1 MDNRKS
7 FYYPWYNWNEEN
19 VSFRAF
25 ACRWE
30 EKTTTNAALL
40 RAFSLQ
46 AREVLTSGSLMNSD
60 TSSFSS
66 NENKMAAI
74 TAFWNRRGVVGSQ
87 PTDPQLNSS
96 RESADT
102 GKLLTSCYG
111 RLILFIRFCLS
122 EICLNTQAY
131 ILRSF
136 YNINLVTLLLITLT
150 STLIIPYI
158 KESESINDC
167 LIIHCFKENI
177 EKHFFKRNAVWPW
190 LLDIMYCAHNYP
202 HRLVSYLL
210 AANIYM

>member
-1 MDNRKS
+1 
-7 FYYPWYNWNEEN
+7 
-19 VSFRAF
+19 
-25 ACRWE
+25 
-30 EKTTTNAALL
+30 
-40 RAFSLQ
+40 
-46 AREVLTSGSLMNSD
+46 MNSD
-60 TSSFSS
+60 TISFSS

-87 PTDPQLNSS
+87 PTDSQLNSS

-111 RLILFIRFCLS
+111 RLILCIRFWLS

-202 HRLVSYLL
+202 DRFSLRSRRRKG
-210 AANIYM
+210 